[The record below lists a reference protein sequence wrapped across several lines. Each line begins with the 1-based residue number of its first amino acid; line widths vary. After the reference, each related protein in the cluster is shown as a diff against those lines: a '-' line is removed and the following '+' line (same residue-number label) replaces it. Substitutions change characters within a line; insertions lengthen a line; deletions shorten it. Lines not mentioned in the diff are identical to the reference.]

1 MENIFIIL
9 AEGRIYLLL
18 YACLAAAMLI
28 ELFYENEIV
37 SRWLARAG
45 MLAVI
50 LLIGLRWETGTDWL
64 PYLRVFYTND
74 TTSDYDAVV
83 FGIDQGYIL
92 FNRAI
97 YALSTDYTWFLIVD
111 AFIAMIPIYIF
122 IEKSTKFPVMGVYLF
137 YTSYAITHFMGS
149 NRRMIAIGFVCL
161 GFLYLSRNERL
172 RTRWHRW
179 ALPFGVAMFVH
190 RTSLAALPGL
200 LVSRKA
206 WPTWAVIGG
215 LLAALL
221 LGMGGIPFTVLELL
235 ARSLA
240 DFTGITAVEK
250 LIFYTSGDAQLDA
263 EFDVVRQAI
272 LGVAKRSTV
281 LAIFILFMRYGRPSE
296 YAQRLFNIYIVGC
309 AIYFALLG
317 SPIFQ
322 VISTYYSIVEIVLI
336 PIIFYNIPSFKI
348 PYTLYLIIVPLFLLL
363 SSLSPYLDL
372 YVPYHSILN
381 Y

>member
-74 TTSDYDAVV
+74 TSSDYDSVV

-97 YALSTDYTWFLIVD
+97 YAINDDYTLFLIVD
-111 AFIAMIPIYIF
+111 ALIAMIPIYIF

-161 GFLYLSRNERL
+161 GFLYLARNERL
-172 RTRWHRW
+172 RAHWHRW
-179 ALPFGVAMFVH
+179 ALPFGVATIVH
-190 RTSLAALPGL
+190 RTSLAALPAL
-200 LVSRKA
+200 FVSRKA
-206 WPTWAVIGG
+206 WPTGAVVGG

-221 LGMGGIPFTVLELL
+221 LGMGGIPFAALELL

-240 DFTGITAVEK
+240 NFTGITVVEK

-263 EFDVVRQAI
+263 EFDVVRQAM

-281 LAIFILFMRYGRPSE
+281 LAIFIMFMRYGRPSE
-296 YAQRLFNIYIVGC
+296 YAQRLFNIYIIGC
-309 AIYFALLG
+309 AVYFALLG
-317 SPIFQ
+317 APIFQ
-322 VISTYYSIVEIVLI
+322 IISTYYSIVEIVLI
-336 PIIFYNIPSFKI
+336 PIVFYNVPSFKI
-348 PYTLYLIIVPLFLLL
+348 PYTLYLIVLPLFLLL
-363 SSLSPYLDL
+363 SSLSPYLNL
-372 YVPYHSILN
+372 YVPYHSILD

>member
-1 MENIFIIL
+1 MSSISIIL
-9 AEGRIYLLL
+9 ADGRIYLLL

-28 ELFYENEIV
+28 ELFYESETV
-37 SRWLARAG
+37 SRWMARAG
-45 MLAVI
+45 MLAII
-50 LLIGLRWETGTDWL
+50 LLVGLRWETGTDWL

-74 TTSDYDAVV
+74 TTSDYDSVV
-83 FGIDQGYIL
+83 FGIDRGYIIL
-92 FNRAI
+92 NQAI
-97 YALSTDYTWFLIVD
+97 YALSRDYTLFLIAD
-111 AFIAMIPIYIF
+111 ALIAMIPLYIF

-161 GFLYLSRNERL
+161 GFLHLAGNERL
-172 RTRWHRW
+172 RTRWYRW
-179 ALPFGVAMFVH
+179 TLPFGVAMLVH

-200 LVSRKA
+200 LVSRRA
-206 WPTWAVIGG
+206 WPTWAVVGG
-215 LLAALL
+215 LLTALL
-221 LGMGGIPFTVLELL
+221 LGMGGIPFAALELL

-263 EFDVVRQAI
+263 DFDVVRQAV

-281 LAIFILFMRYGRPSE
+281 LTILILFMRYGRPSE

-309 AIYFALLG
+309 AVYFSMVGA
-317 SPIFQ
+317 PIFQ
-322 VISTYYSIVEIVLI
+322 IISTYYSIVEIVLI
-336 PIIFYNIPSFKI
+336 PIILHKLPSLKI
-348 PYTLYLIIVPLFLLL
+348 AYALYLIVVPLFLLL
-363 SSLSPYLDL
+363 SSLSPYLEL
-372 YVPYHSILN
+372 YVPYYSILN